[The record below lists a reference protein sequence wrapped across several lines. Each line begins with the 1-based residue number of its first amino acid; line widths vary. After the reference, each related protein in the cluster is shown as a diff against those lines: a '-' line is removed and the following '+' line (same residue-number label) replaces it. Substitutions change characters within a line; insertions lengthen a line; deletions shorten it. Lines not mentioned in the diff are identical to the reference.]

1 MPDVK
6 CPRCALPEVSDNG
19 LCPECGAQLSN
30 GLIVIASETPIDPE
44 EGDIF
49 QIGDLINNRYEV
61 QSLIGRGGMGSVYKV
76 SDKVLNEELALKVLL
91 PYFASDKNI
100 VERFINEVRITRR
113 ITHPNIVRVHDIGL
127 AGDNLFISM
136 EYVAGESLSAILK
149 RMGDNAHLGVRQSVH
164 IMTQVSI
171 ALKYAHHFTIH
182 RDIKPDNIMVTA
194 KNHIKLMDFGISK
207 LRDERFDTNDHEIVG
222 TPQYMA
228 PEQIHQ
234 APNVDGRADI
244 YSLGVVLHELLTGTI
259 PTGLMQP
266 FPNAPVDLSPDLEAI
281 VLKCLESD
289 REKRYADA
297 NELLTA
303 LRSLAM
309 LSESDQSAMF
319 TPHKSSASGILTPA
333 PFTSS
338 MTDILE
344 SFMKDE
350 NIRFFDSDSDSV
362 GSESDSNLRSSGD
375 QQSRISSDSSIDD
388 HPFSKSKTVA
398 KSAGYPGAKKKYQPT
413 FFEAYGK
420 VIGIVCAILLVLGV
434 AFFGKS
440 HFSADDDEPIAAEK
454 PSTEVIKNKVLA
466 KVASKNSVMD
476 AFVAIQESYRRDP
489 SPENREAIEI
499 VREIAIDSLLA
510 DLYAVPFNMKKMNA
524 ASNGVVRLIQIDN
537 DIRIASLREEINREV
552 ALFKFVLTAVD
563 SEQNT
568 AVFRL
573 NNPYYPSDTETVQ
586 EGDLLQKRFLIT
598 GISAKAVYL
607 EDTNPRCKGR
617 TLLARV
623 MEPIT
628 AR

>member
-1 MPDVK
+1 M
-6 CPRCALPEVSDNG
+6 
-19 LCPECGAQLSN
+19 
-30 GLIVIASETPIDPE
+30 IASETPIDPE

-127 AGDNLFISM
+127 AGDTLFISM

-149 RMGDNAHLGVRQSVH
+149 RMGDNAPLGVRQSVH

-171 ALKYAHHFTIH
+171 AFKYAHHFTIH
-182 RDIKPDNIMVTA
+182 RDITPDNIMVTA

-228 PEQIHQ
+228 PEQKHQ

-309 LSESDQSAMF
+309 LSESDQ
-319 TPHKSSASGILTPA
+319 
-333 PFTSS
+333 
-338 MTDILE
+338 
-344 SFMKDE
+344 
-350 NIRFFDSDSDSV
+350 
-362 GSESDSNLRSSGD
+362 
-375 QQSRISSDSSIDD
+375 
-388 HPFSKSKTVA
+388 
-398 KSAGYPGAKKKYQPT
+398 
-413 FFEAYGK
+413 
-420 VIGIVCAILLVLGV
+420 
-434 AFFGKS
+434 
-440 HFSADDDEPIAAEK
+440 
-454 PSTEVIKNKVLA
+454 
-466 KVASKNSVMD
+466 
-476 AFVAIQESYRRDP
+476 
-489 SPENREAIEI
+489 
-499 VREIAIDSLLA
+499 
-510 DLYAVPFNMKKMNA
+510 
-524 ASNGVVRLIQIDN
+524 
-537 DIRIASLREEINREV
+537 
-552 ALFKFVLTAVD
+552 
-563 SEQNT
+563 
-568 AVFRL
+568 
-573 NNPYYPSDTETVQ
+573 
-586 EGDLLQKRFLIT
+586 
-598 GISAKAVYL
+598 
-607 EDTNPRCKGR
+607 
-617 TLLARV
+617 
-623 MEPIT
+623 
-628 AR
+628 